1 MTSRAFLLLVTLGFV
16 LPASAELKPAPKPAA
31 KADSAIKPG
40 ERGIIKFKE
49 SPPQSDAEQIK
60 LRLHAVETPPDYDVE
75 NESFEILV
83 PKNYNKSVP
92 HGLLIWISPG
102 GDAKIS
108 KEWEAVLAEKKI
120 IFIGAKNSGNPRNLF
135 DRARMAIDANVNMRD
150 LYNIDGRRVY
160 VSGFS
165 GGARVASM
173 VGVCYAEMFSG
184 TACFMGVNFYQDILC
199 PDNMV
204 YRMNYVPDEDV
215 LAIAKKACRYALIT
229 GEKDPNHANTMGM
242 FENGFKKE
250 GFAAVQAFDIP
261 SIGHTPPSAEW
272 FRKVI
277 EFLDQGKK

>member
-1 MTSRAFLLLVTLGFV
+1 MDPRSVFLALLLGLAT
-16 LPASAELKPAPKPAA
+16 PAFAQNKPNGKTPAKVDA
-31 KADSAIKPG
+31 SVKPG

-49 SPPQSDAEQIK
+49 SPPQSSAEQIQ
-60 LRLHAVETPPDYDVE
+60 LRLHAVEEPPDYDVE
-75 NESFEILV
+75 KETFEILV

-135 DRARMAIDANVNMRD
+135 DRARMAIDANVNMRN

-173 VGVCYAEMFSG
+173 IGVCYAEMFSG

-229 GEKDPNHANTMGM
+229 AEKDPNHANTMGM

-250 GFAAVQAFDIP
+250 GFAAVQAFDVP
-261 SIGHTPPSAEW
+261 AIGHTPPSAEW
-272 FRKVI
+272 FRKVLD
-277 EFLDQGKK
+277 FLDQGKR

>member
-1 MTSRAFLLLVTLGFV
+1 MSSRITLLLLALAFCTQA
-16 LPASAELKPAPKPAA
+16 PAQTKTASKPT
-31 KADSAIKPG
+31 KADAPVKPG
-40 ERGIIKFKE
+40 ERGTIKFKE
-49 SPPQSDAEQIK
+49 SPVQSSAEQIQ
-60 LRLHAVETPPDYDVE
+60 LRLHAVESPPDYDISKE
-75 NESFEILV
+75 TFEILL

-102 GDAKIS
+102 SEPKIS

-120 IFIGAKNSGNPRNLF
+120 IFVGAKNSGNPRNLF
-135 DRARMAIDANVNMRD
+135 DRARMAIDANVNMRE

-229 GEKDPNHANTMGM
+229 AEKDPNHANTMGM
-242 FENGFKKE
+242 YENGFKKE

-261 SIGHTPPSAEW
+261 AIGHTPPDATW

-277 EFLDQGKK
+277 DFLDEGKK

>member
-1 MTSRAFLLLVTLGFV
+1 MDTRSVLLLLLLG
-16 LPASAELKPAPKPAA
+16 LGCPAFSQTKPAAKPAA
-31 KADSAIKPG
+31 KADVAIKPG
-40 ERGIIKFKE
+40 ERGVIKFTE
-49 SPPQSDAEQIK
+49 SPPQSDAEQIQ
-60 LRLHAVETPPDYDVE
+60 LRLHAVEEPPDYDVSKE
-75 NESFEILV
+75 TFEVLV
-83 PKNYNKSVP
+83 PKNYNKNVP
-92 HGLLIWISPG
+92 HGLLIWISPSPEP
-102 GDAKIS
+102 KIS

-135 DRARMAIDANVNMRD
+135 DRARMAIDANVNMRE

-204 YRMNYVPDEDV
+204 YRMNYVPDEGV

-229 GEKDPNHANTMGM
+229 SEKDPNHANTMGM
-242 FENGFKKE
+242 LENGFKKE
-250 GFAAVQAFDIP
+250 GFAAVQGFDVP
-261 SIGHTPPSAEW
+261 GIGHTPPNAEW
-272 FRKVI
+272 FKKVI